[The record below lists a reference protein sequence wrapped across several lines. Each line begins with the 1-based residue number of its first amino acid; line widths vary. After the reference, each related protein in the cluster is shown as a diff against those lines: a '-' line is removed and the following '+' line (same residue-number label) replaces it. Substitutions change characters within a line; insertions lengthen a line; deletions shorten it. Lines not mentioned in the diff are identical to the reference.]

1 MKSNNSQA
9 IIRVSLIPRNVTVCG
24 KSMGFLLQ
32 LFHLLFFYR
41 TFRDNDEDIHIVL
54 P

>member
-1 MKSNNSQA
+1 MKSNNSQT
-9 IIRVSLIPRNVTVCG
+9 ITRVSLIPRNVKVCG

-41 TFRDNDEDIHIVL
+41 IFRDNDVDIRIVL
-54 P
+54 S